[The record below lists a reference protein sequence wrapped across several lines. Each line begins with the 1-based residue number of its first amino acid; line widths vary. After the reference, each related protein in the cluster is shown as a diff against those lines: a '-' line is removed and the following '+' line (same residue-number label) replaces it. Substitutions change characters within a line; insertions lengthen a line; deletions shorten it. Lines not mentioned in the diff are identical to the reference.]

1 MQRGV
6 NKVILLGNTGSD
18 PEMTAMPSGDA
29 IATIRIAT
37 SESWND
43 KATGEQKEKTEWH
56 RVVFFKRLAEIVG
69 EWVKRGDKIYVE
81 GRLQTRSWEKDGVKR
96 YSTEVVASEMQM
108 LGSKKE
114 KQTEDST
121 KISPAKLDSMDF
133 NDDIPF

>member
-1 MQRGV
+1 MWAV
-6 NKVILLGNTGSD
+6 T
-18 PEMTAMPSGDA
+18 
-29 IATIRIAT
+29 IATISIAT

-121 KISPAKLDSMDF
+121 KISPAKLDGMDF